1 VEVSLNESLHHSST
15 IINTHDRALALRAGQ
30 EAASGS
36 TSSGVQMSVCQ
47 SGGSSSN
54 SSSNRALP
62 LYGRRGFSS
71 LPPHQVVGLP
81 ALSPVSLS

>member
-1 VEVSLNESLHHSST
+1 MNESLHHSST

-47 SGGSSSN
+47 SGSSSS

-62 LYGRRGFSS
+62 LSVLYGRRGFSS